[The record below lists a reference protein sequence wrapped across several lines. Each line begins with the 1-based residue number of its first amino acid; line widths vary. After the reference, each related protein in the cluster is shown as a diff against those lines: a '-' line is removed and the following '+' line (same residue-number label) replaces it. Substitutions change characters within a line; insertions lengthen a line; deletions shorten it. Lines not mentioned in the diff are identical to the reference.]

1 MDDTYF
7 MALALALAENGK
19 GFTSPNPVVGA
30 VVVKA
35 DQVVGR
41 GFHAKAG
48 AAHAEVNAI
57 DDAGQEAFGATLYV
71 TLEPCNH
78 TGRTPP
84 CTEKIL
90 ASGIRRV
97 VVAMEDPNPEV
108 TGGGT
113 KRLMDAGIPVTMGV
127 LRAQAMKQNE
137 TFIKFVLTKKPF
149 VTLKC
154 AATLDGQ
161 LATRTGD
168 SKWVTGEKAR
178 GRVHELRHLNDAIL
192 VGVNTIVLDDPQLTT
207 RREGQKSKDPIRIV
221 LDSRLSIPETA
232 KVLRLD
238 SESDTVIFSGG
249 NAGNDSCYAEKKE
262 RLEKMGVKVMETPLL
277 NGRVDVNRVVE
288 TLGILRISSLLVE
301 GGGRMIASF
310 LKAGV
315 VDKVIMFFAPK
326 LLCGNDGVPVCQ
338 GAGPEKMD
346 QALALSDIT
355 VKRLGDDVM
364 IEGYLG
370 KRDVEYVHGNH

>member
-1 MDDTYF
+1 MDDSYF
-7 MALALALAENGK
+7 MAMALTLAENGQ

-30 VVVKA
+30 VVVK
-35 DQVVGR
+35 DGRVVGR
-41 GFHAKAG
+41 GFHEKAG
-48 AAHAEVNAI
+48 LPHAEVNAI
-57 DDAGQEAFGATLYV
+57 DDAGEEAFGATLYV

-97 VVAMEDPNPEV
+97 VVAMEDPNPDV
-108 TGGGT
+108 TGGGV
-113 KRLMDAGIPVTMGV
+113 KRLLEAGIPVTTGV
-127 LRAQAMKQNE
+127 LKEKALKQNE
-137 TFIKFVLTKKPF
+137 RFIKFVLTKRPF

-161 LATRTGD
+161 IATKTGD

-178 GRVHELRHLNDAIL
+178 RRVHELRHLNDAIL
-192 VGVNTIVLDDPQLTT
+192 VGVKTIIQDDPQLTT
-207 RREGQKSKDPIRIV
+207 RREGSKGKDPVRII

-238 SESDTVIFSGG
+238 SESDTVIFSGVVSEIDPG
-249 NAGNDSCYAEKKE
+249 LSEKKE
-262 RLEKMGVKVMETPLL
+262 RLEKAGVKVIETPLL
-277 NGRVDVNRVVE
+277 HGRIDVNRMVE
-288 TLGILRISSLLVE
+288 ILGSLRITSLLVE
-301 GGGRMIASF
+301 GGGQVIASF

-315 VDKVIMFFAPK
+315 VDKVTLFLAPK
-326 LLCGNDGVPVCQ
+326 LLGGNDGVPVCK
-338 GAGPEKMD
+338 GEGPEKMA
-346 QALALSDIT
+346 QAISLSDIT
-355 VKRLGDDVM
+355 VQRLGDDVM

-370 KRDVEYVHGNH
+370 KKGMEDVHGNH

>member
-1 MDDTYF
+1 MDDSYF
-7 MALALALAENGK
+7 MAMALTLAENGQ

-30 VVVKA
+30 VVVK
-35 DQVVGR
+35 DGRVVGR
-41 GFHAKAG
+41 GFHEKAG
-48 AAHAEVNAI
+48 LPHAEVNAI
-57 DDAGQEAFGATLYV
+57 DDAGEEAFGATLYV

-97 VVAMEDPNPEV
+97 VVAMEDPNPDV
-108 TGGGT
+108 TGGGV
-113 KRLMDAGIPVTMGV
+113 KRLLEAGLPVTTGV
-127 LRAQAMKQNE
+127 LKEKALKQNE
-137 TFIKFVLTKKPF
+137 RFIKFVLTKRPF

-161 LATRTGD
+161 IATKTGD

-178 GRVHELRHLNDAIL
+178 RRVHELRHLNDAIL
-192 VGVNTIVLDDPQLTT
+192 VGVKTIIQDDPQLTT
-207 RREGQKSKDPIRIV
+207 RREGSKGKDPVRII

-238 SESDTVIFSGG
+238 SESDTVIFSGVVSEIDLG
-249 NAGNDSCYAEKKE
+249 LSEKKE
-262 RLEKMGVKVMETPLL
+262 RLEKAGVKVIETPLL
-277 NGRVDVNRVVE
+277 HGRIDVNRMVE
-288 TLGILRISSLLVE
+288 ILGSLRITSLLVE
-301 GGGRMIASF
+301 GGGQVIASF

-315 VDKVIMFFAPK
+315 VDKVTLFLAPK
-326 LLCGNDGVPVCQ
+326 LLGGNDGVPVCK
-338 GAGPEKMD
+338 GEGPEKMT
-346 QALALSDIT
+346 QAISLSDIT
-355 VKRLGDDVM
+355 VQRLGDDVM

-370 KRDVEYVHGNH
+370 KKGMEDVHGNH